1 MSLGND
7 LKTKVT
13 RLAKDIGKGAADAVD
28 FAKYKLQLTDVRD
41 EINTRYTEVGR
52 MVVEN
57 GEGADAAQMQKL
69 IAEIGDLKKR
79 VEEINQA
86 LAALKRTV
94 TCASCG
100 KEIDADVAYCQFCG
114 AKNEQKQE

>member
-13 RLAKDIGKGAADAVD
+13 RLAKDVGKGAADAVD

-41 EINTRYTEVGR
+41 EINTRYTAVGR
-52 MVVEN
+52 MVVEC
-57 GEGADAAQMQKL
+57 GDDADAAEMQRL
-69 IAEIGDLKKR
+69 IGEIDELKKR
-79 VEEINQA
+79 VDELNEA
-86 LAALKRTV
+86 LSTLKRTV
-94 TCASCG
+94 SCEG
-100 KEIDADVAYCQFCG
+100 CGQEISAEAAYCQFCG